1 MDGNDKEV
9 LFKFLNLLK
18 LSKKDITIFMDLD
31 ITKVERMLTLQ
42 L

>member
-1 MDGNDKEV
+1 MDGNDKDSIV
-9 LFKFLNLLK
+9 QIPKFIK
-18 LSKKDITIFMDLD
+18 FSKGYYYIHGLD